1 MTKAEKK
8 DQLIIAIA
16 LIVSIILSLVW
27 MFWPTK
33 PSVEDLEVHVKTELQ
48 TRLNEN
54 LVYYLDYFDLDE
66 TDTPIIVDDIQL
78 MQTDKN
84 KYRGFADFNIAVIR
98 FRRSVNVVSDGQSYL
113 WELE

>member
-8 DQLIIAIA
+8 DQLIIAIV
-16 LIVSIILSLVW
+16 LIASIIMSLAW

-33 PSVEDLEVHVKTELQ
+33 PSVEDLEVNVKTELQ
-48 TRLNEN
+48 TQLNEN
-54 LVYYLDYFDLDE
+54 LVYYLDYFDFDE

-84 KYRGFADFNIAVIR
+84 KYRGFADFSIAGIR